1 METKL
6 FEVRDRGTCMSVI
19 AIKIDALGSEDRERK
34 ILRHAGY
41 GRALIL
47 FGTAKGGPFYYDPY
61 SWGNERTRFTAHK
74 YVEQNWD
81 DLSSGEVID
90 VPFILGESTE
100 LMGSDL
106 DLLLPRVSLHKRV
119 LLSLLRI
126 PLLQVLFPFFLFIL
140 FLNY

>member
-6 FEVRDRGTCMSVI
+6 FEVRDRGTCMSVM
-19 AIKIDALGSEDRERK
+19 ATAMDTMANCSERERK
-34 ILRHAGY
+34 ILKHAGY
-41 GRALIL
+41 GRRLIL
-47 FGTAKGGPFYYDPY
+47 FGVAHGGPFSYDPY
-61 SWGNERTRFTAHK
+61 DWGNERTRFTAHR

-106 DLLLPRVSLHKRV
+106 DLLC
-119 LLSLLRI
+119 
-126 PLLQVLFPFFLFIL
+126 
-140 FLNY
+140 